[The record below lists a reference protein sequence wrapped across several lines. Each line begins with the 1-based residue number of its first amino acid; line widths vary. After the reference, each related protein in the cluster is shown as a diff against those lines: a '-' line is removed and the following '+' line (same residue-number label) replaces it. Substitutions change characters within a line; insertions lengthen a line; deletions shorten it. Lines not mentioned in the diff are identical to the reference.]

1 MTGSQTAVTDR
12 WHLVLGG
19 PGGPALPDEP
29 QAFVP
34 LAQRCRLALPAG
46 SSLASHM
53 MPLVSV
59 VLPARNAAAT
69 IARAVAS
76 IQSQTLRDWELVA
89 LDDGSKDATRFILI
103 EMAQLDPRIRVLR
116 TKAGIAGALNAGIA
130 AATGEFVARMDADD
144 ECAPD
149 RLEKQAAFL
158 AARPEIGVVGC
169 RVDFGGD
176 RAVSAGYALHV
187 DWVNSLLTPE
197 EIHLNRFVESP
208 FAHPSVMFR
217 RVLVQEHGGYR
228 DGEFPEDYE
237 LWLRWMDLDVKMAKL
252 PETLLT
258 WHDLPERASRTDP
271 RYSPE
276 AFYQLKAH
284 WLAEWLKRE
293 LPPERSV
300 WVWGAGRPTR
310 QRAAHLAAEGVKIAG
325 YIDVDAKKTN
335 KKIGGVPVVGADRL
349 PPKETGFVLGYV
361 GTRGARDLIRAALVK
376 SGRREGLDF
385 LMCA

>member
-1 MTGSQTAVTDR
+1 
-12 WHLVLGG
+12 
-19 PGGPALPDEP
+19 
-29 QAFVP
+29 
-34 LAQRCRLALPAG
+34 
-46 SSLASHM
+46 

-76 IQSQTLRDWELVA
+76 LQGQTFRDWELVA

-103 EMAQLDPRIRVLR
+103 EMAQIDPRIRVLR
-116 TKAGIAGALNAGIA
+116 TKAGIAGALNAGLA

-144 ECAPD
+144 ESAPD
-149 RLEKQAAFL
+149 RLEKQVAFL
-158 AARPEIGVVGC
+158 QAHPELGVVGS
-169 RVDFGGD
+169 RVEFGGD
-176 RAVSAGYALHV
+176 RAKSEGYALHV

-217 RVLVQEHGGYR
+217 RALVHEHGAYR
-228 DGEFPEDYE
+228 DGDFPEDYE
-237 LWLRWMDLDVKMAKL
+237 LWLRWMDAGVQMGKV

-258 WHDLPERASRTDP
+258 WHDLPDRASRTDP

-276 AFYQLKAH
+276 AFYKLKAF

-293 LPPERSV
+293 IEAPREV

-310 QRAAHLAAEGVKIAG
+310 QRAAHLTENGVRIAG
-325 YIDVDAKKTN
+325 YIDVDEKKSGR
-335 KKIGGVPVVGADRL
+335 KVGGVPVVSPEQL
-349 PPKETGFVLGYV
+349 PAREQAFVLGYV
-361 GTRGARDLIRAALVK
+361 GTRGARDYIRAQLDKA
-376 SGRREGLDF
+376 GRREGRDF

>member
-1 MTGSQTAVTDR
+1 
-12 WHLVLGG
+12 
-19 PGGPALPDEP
+19 
-29 QAFVP
+29 
-34 LAQRCRLALPAG
+34 
-46 SSLASHM
+46 

-59 VLPARNAAAT
+59 VMPARDAAAT
-69 IARAVAS
+69 VARAVAS

-116 TKAGIAGALNAGIA
+116 TKSGIAGALNAGIA

-144 ECAPD
+144 EAAPE

-158 AARPEIGVVGC
+158 SARPEIGVVGC
-169 RVDFGGD
+169 RVEFGGD
-176 RAVSAGYALHV
+176 RAATEGYALHV
-187 DWVNSLLTPE
+187 DWVNTLLTPE
-197 EIHLNRFVESP
+197 QIAVNRFVESP

-217 RVLVQEHGGYR
+217 RALVDEHGGYR
-228 DGEFPEDYE
+228 QGDFPEDYE
-237 LWLRWMDLDVKMAKL
+237 LWLRWLDLDVKMAKL

-258 WHDLPERASRTDP
+258 WHDLPGRLSRKDA

-276 AFYQLKAH
+276 AFYRLKAH
-284 WLAEWLKRE
+284 WIAEWVKRE
-293 LPPERSV
+293 LPTERAI

-310 QRAAHLAAEGVKIAG
+310 QRAALLEANGVKIAG
-325 YIDVDAKKTN
+325 YIDVDAKKTG
-335 KKIGGVPVVGADRL
+335 KKVGGVPVVPPEQL
-349 PPKETGFVLGYV
+349 PLRETSFVLGYV

-376 SGRREGLDF
+376 SGRSEGRDF